1 MGLQGLCLRAGCW
14 ADPTVRPHV
23 GQGRLEEGWASLR
36 WWWGFP
42 WESSS
47 VSQGVEAP
55 VRQVEKLGRM
65 KWLANWWDQGLMTLL
80 RVAWWTVS
88 V

>member
-1 MGLQGLCLRAGCW
+1 M
-14 ADPTVRPHV
+14 

-36 WWWGFP
+36 WWWWGFP

-55 VRQVEKLGRM
+55 VRQVEKLEDEVAGE
-65 KWLANWWDQGLMTLL
+65 LVDQGLMTLEGG
-80 RVAWWTVS
+80 VWTLS
-88 V
+88 RMSIQA